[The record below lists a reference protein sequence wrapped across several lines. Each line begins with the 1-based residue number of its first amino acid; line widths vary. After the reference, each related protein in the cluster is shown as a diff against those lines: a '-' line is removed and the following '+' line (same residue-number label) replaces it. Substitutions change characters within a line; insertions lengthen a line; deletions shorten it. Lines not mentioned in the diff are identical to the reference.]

1 MTDCRVFDKVLVANR
16 GAIACRIFRTLRRM
30 GIGSVAVFSEADAG
44 SVHVAQ
50 ADESVCIGPA
60 PASSS
65 YMNAAGLIAA
75 ARDRGAQ
82 AIHPG
87 YGFLSENADFAA
99 QCAAAG
105 LVFVGPT
112 PGNMRDFGLKHRAR
126 ELARQADVP
135 LLPGSS
141 VLLDLAAAQKAA
153 AQVGFPVMLKATAGG
168 GGIGMRVCAAA
179 STWEEAYSLVRRLA
193 ANHFAEGG
201 VFLERFVPAAR
212 HIEVQI
218 FGDGAGR
225 VAALGERDCSLQR
238 RNQKVIEET
247 PAANLSA
254 VTRARML
261 DCAVRLTSAA
271 RYASAGTVEFLFDP
285 AREEFYFLEV
295 NARLQVEHGIT
306 EEVTGVDLVEWMIRG
321 AAGDYSFLDTWTAP
335 AEAGHRPGAPGGCS
349 IQARLYA
356 EDPGEDYRPS
366 NGTITEIAFPPQA
379 RIETWITTGT
389 EVSAHY
395 DPLLA
400 KLIVRA
406 TDRTGAVAAMQR
418 ALDAARISGFETNLE
433 WLRQIVRSDMFVQGE
448 LSTRALANV
457 PYKPCTVRVVAGG
470 LATTV
475 QDYPG
480 RCGYWH
486 IGVPPSGPMDSL
498 AFRLGNRLLGNPEG
512 AAGLEVTAV
521 GPTLR
526 FDRPTT
532 ICLTGADCDAR
543 L

>member
-321 AAGDYSFLDTWTAP
+321 AAGDYSFLDAWTGYGRPTP
-335 AEAGHRPGAPGGCS
+335 AA
-349 IQARLYA
+349 Y
-356 EDPGEDYRPS
+356 
-366 NGTITEIAFPPQA
+366 
-379 RIETWITTGT
+379 
-389 EVSAHY
+389 
-395 DPLLA
+395 
-400 KLIVRA
+400 
-406 TDRTGAVAAMQR
+406 
-418 ALDAARISGFETNLE
+418 
-433 WLRQIVRSDMFVQGE
+433 
-448 LSTRALANV
+448 
-457 PYKPCTVRVVAGG
+457 
-470 LATTV
+470 
-475 QDYPG
+475 
-480 RCGYWH
+480 
-486 IGVPPSGPMDSL
+486 
-498 AFRLGNRLLGNPEG
+498 GNPTPRDSS
-512 AAGLEVTAV
+512 TAYGSPTPYDSPSASGNPASFG
-521 GPTLR
+521 GPPR
-526 FDRPTT
+526 
-532 ICLTGADCDAR
+532 G
-543 L
+543 